1 MRSYS
6 FYVLPF
12 SNILRLYFYVDVFIL
27 MPISHLQI
35 LELRE
40 KLDDSQKKVEEVRKL
55 ERKKD
60 ELATRLETVGRTK
73 NQLEKGLQVNY
84 PHPTEKLLQMLSSFE
99 RDFQVLFSLSLC
111 SIQFFLP
118 QLCSIPSNFVKTIF
132 ILSPNRMFH
141 AIKFDNRN

>member
-1 MRSYS
+1 
-6 FYVLPF
+6 
-12 SNILRLYFYVDVFIL
+12 

-111 SIQFFLP
+111 SISVFLP
-118 QLCSIPSNFVKTIF
+118 QLCSIPFNFVKTI
-132 ILSPNRMFH
+132 
-141 AIKFDNRN
+141 